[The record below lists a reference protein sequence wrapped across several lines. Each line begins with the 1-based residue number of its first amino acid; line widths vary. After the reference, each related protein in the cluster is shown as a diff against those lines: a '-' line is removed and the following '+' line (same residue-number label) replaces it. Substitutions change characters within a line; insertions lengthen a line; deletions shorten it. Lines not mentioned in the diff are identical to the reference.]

1 MSGMKLVQKPKV
13 KKETLIDCEECS
25 RDIEKNSSDIYYPQN
40 GSNPLCEECFHENY
54 IYCYRCEEETW
65 REHADY
71 SERTDE
77 YYCEDCWYEEFVCC
91 YNCSYTAY
99 RDGEIIYC
107 ESSGEYYCEGCYVCE
122 SSAEKFVSESPKDK
136 TFTYNESD
144 TFSAMNVHRLVGIE
158 AESILDEVPDWG
170 EPMENIPLGWR
181 PVFDGS
187 ITGEGREMVSIPANG
202 DILNGRIENLCDWAS
217 EYNVTVNKSCGLH
230 LHIDAT
236 DTDWRDLRSI
246 AIVAKRFEK
255 YIYSMLPRSRTK
267 VSWCRSLPMSI
278 AELKSCNDEGEFVR
292 LWYDS
297 CSSRVDRD
305 KYNDSRYH
313 GLNLHARFYLGTVE
327 FRYHSGT
334 LNKNKITNWVKICNS
349 IFETGIKL
357 SRDEN
362 WEHSE
367 YFVSSNDTT
376 LIGLVSKMVGFDDDM
391 LKYFLDRTTK
401 FSNSGKIRSGC
412 FGWIKEEGYF
422 GSI

>member
-1 MSGMKLVQKPKV
+1 MPKLKMKPIV
-13 KKETLIDCEECS
+13 KEAVYCEKCNDKLIKEDG
-25 RDIEKNSSDIYYPQN
+25 NIYYPDY
-40 GSNPLCEECFHENY
+40 GDGPLCLQCYSEDY
-54 IYCYRCEEETW
+54 IHCNSCSTETW
-65 REHADY
+65 RDNSY
-71 SERTDE
+71 FSEREEERYCDYCYNEIFAYCEVCEFELYIDNEAIYDDRSGT
-77 YYCEDCWYEEFVCC
+77 YACEDCYSGDQDSDTFV
-91 YNCSYTAY
+91 T
-99 RDGEIIYC
+99 
-107 ESSGEYYCEGCYVCE
+107 
-122 SSAEKFVSESPKDK
+122 ESPRNVECTHND
-136 TFTYNESD
+136 SD

-158 AESILDEVPDWG
+158 AEAILDEVYEDR

-217 EYNVTVNKSCGLH
+217 FHNVTVNKSCGLH

-255 YIYSMLPRSRTK
+255 YIYSMLPRSRMK
-267 VSWCRSLPMSI
+267 VSWCRKLPMSI
-278 AELKSCNDEGEFVR
+278 SELKSCNDEGDFVN

-297 CSSRVDRD
+297 CGSRIDRD

-334 LNKNKITNWVKICNS
+334 LNKKKITNWVKICNS

-357 SRDEN
+357 SRDKN
-362 WEHSE
+362 WKHSE

-376 LIGLVSKMVGFDDDM
+376 LIGLVSKMVGFDNDM
-391 LKYFLDRTTK
+391 LKYFLDRTMK
-401 FSNSGKIRSGC
+401 FSNSGKLRSGC
-412 FGWIKEEGYF
+412 FGWIKEEGFF